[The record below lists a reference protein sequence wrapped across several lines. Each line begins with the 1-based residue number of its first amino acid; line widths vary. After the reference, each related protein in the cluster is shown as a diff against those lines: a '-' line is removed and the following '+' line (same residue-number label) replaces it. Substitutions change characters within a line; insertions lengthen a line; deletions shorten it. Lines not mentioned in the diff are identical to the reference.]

1 MLMKSQNWLQIDEN
15 KDYGSSAYYTFFL
28 TMSKPKHQEILYDLI
43 QKKDRMLETVPFPP
57 LFELRLD

>member
-1 MLMKSQNWLQIDEN
+1 MKSQNWLQIDEN
-15 KDYGSSAYYTFFL
+15 KDYGSSANYTFFL

-43 QKKDRMLETVPFPP
+43 QKKDRMLKTVPFPP